1 VPARRRGTRRTAF
14 DLGYRPA
21 LDGVRAVAVLGV
33 MFFHATLVPNAP
45 FHVSGGFFG
54 VDIFFVL
61 SGFLITTLLVE
72 EYQRASRISLR
83 AFYARRALRLL
94 PALVVVLLAVLLY
107 AQVDLAG
114 GVGHFVR
121 VEAIWTALYGLNW
134 YFVVQHNPLLTLLHL
149 GHAWSLSIEEQFYLV
164 WPLLLIGLLRLRLS
178 GRALVA
184 ITLTG
189 AAASALVMVAVAPRG
204 LAGEFHALYGTDA
217 RAQGFLIGAALG
229 LAAVHGM
236 LPVRLGGRT
245 ALAVAGWAA
254 AALLALAFAG
264 VVGSRSGAF
273 LEDGGYTLVA
283 AAAVVVIAHLV
294 VNSGDVMARALA
306 WRPARAVGRISYGLY
321 LWHLP
326 IFLVL
331 DEDRT
336 GLSFWPRVVLQ
347 FGVTFAA
354 ASLSYVAVERPA
366 LRLKRRFE
374 RVRTPADSREG
385 REPGVTVRP

>member
-1 VPARRRGTRRTAF
+1 
-14 DLGYRPA
+14 
-21 LDGVRAVAVLGV
+21 
-33 MFFHATLVPNAP
+33 MWFHATLVPGAP

-72 EYQRASRISLR
+72 EFQRAGRISLR
-83 AFYARRALRLL
+83 SFYARRALRLL
-94 PALVVVLLAVLLY
+94 PALGVVLIAVLLY

-114 GVGHFVR
+114 GVAHYVR
-121 VEAIWTALYGLNW
+121 IEALWSALYGLNW
-134 YFVVQHNPLLTLLHL
+134 YFVVEHNPLLTLLHL
-149 GHAWSLSIEEQFYLV
+149 GHAWSLSIEEQFYFV
-164 WPLLLIGLLRLRLS
+164 WPLVLLGLLRLRLA
-178 GRALVA
+178 GRTLVV
-184 ITLTG
+184 ITLAG
-189 AAASALVMVAVAPRG
+189 AAASAVVMVAVARGGG

-217 RAQGFLIGAALG
+217 RAQGILLGAALG

-236 LPVRLGGRT
+236 LPVRLVART
-245 ALAVAGWAA
+245 VVDAAGWIAA
-254 AALLALAFAG
+254 VILGLAFAG
-264 VVGSRSGAF
+264 VIGARSGSF

-283 AAAVVVIAHLV
+283 LAAAAVIAHLV
-294 VNSGDVMARALA
+294 VTPRGVMARVLA
-306 WRPARAVGRISYGLY
+306 WRPLRDIGRISYGLY

-331 DEDRT
+331 DEERT

-354 ASLSYVAVERPA
+354 ATLSFVVVERPA

-374 RVRTPADSREG
+374 RVRTPARSGVGGER
-385 REPGVTVRP
+385 GVTVRP